1 MLHFQQASNAF
12 QHFQVRPRTDTDV
25 LFPKTNLNT
34 VLRRLFPWALVGVYS
49 AICVLRAPHAFAGRF
64 WAEEGIYY
72 GLFQT
77 QSVISSLFYAG
88 AGYPLFLTNASVLGA
103 ELFPVEYAP
112 VITTLVGLAALL
124 TLLTLI
130 LRWGERLGLK
140 KAVAGIIAALLI
152 MLPHTAEVT
161 ANATNLQWIA
171 AAVCVLVLL
180 LPGDG
185 SKRLSS
191 CTVFIAGLAGPAPIL
206 LIPAFV
212 LKCALDRSRSSWVQ
226 LGCLLVPAAVMTIV
240 ILGANQSSTR
250 SYPFDPD
257 LYLSVISTQSAM
269 TVFFGFDVSLA
280 VTGWY
285 RGAPGAVG
293 PLFVKIISSAT
304 VALLFVI
311 GVAFRETR
319 RASILLAAAY
329 WVSALV
335 GTFGAIGPY
344 ELINRLIRS
353 VDTFLPL
360 MLYCCSCWGY
370 SDRDLPRCRALLCS
384 QLSLQSTH
392 SQIRFRLWFSM
403 AHRGERK
410 FLLPEFTSVRR

>member
-152 MLPHTAEVT
+152 MLPHTAEVHRQRHKF
-161 ANATNLQWIA
+161 AMD
-171 AAVCVLVLL
+171 C
-180 LPGDG
+180 
-185 SKRLSS
+185 SRRL
-191 CTVFIAGLAGPAPIL
+191 CAGPVIARGWL
-206 LIPAFV
+206 KTAFV
-212 LKCALDRSRSSWVQ
+212 LYSFYRWTCRPSAY
-226 LGCLLVPAAVMTIV
+226 PADTSFRPQMCFRPVAVE
-240 ILGANQSSTR
+240 LGAT
-250 SYPFDPD
+250 
-257 LYLSVISTQSAM
+257 
-269 TVFFGFDVSLA
+269 
-280 VTGWY
+280 
-285 RGAPGAVG
+285 
-293 PLFVKIISSAT
+293 
-304 VALLFVI
+304 
-311 GVAFRETR
+311 
-319 RASILLAAAY
+319 
-329 WVSALV
+329 WVSSRA
-335 GTFGAIGPY
+335 GSR
-344 ELINRLIRS
+344 N
-353 VDTFLPL
+353 D
-360 MLYCCSCWGY
+360 
-370 SDRDLPRCRALLCS
+370 DRHSGSKPKFNKV
-384 QLSLQSTH
+384 LSL
-392 SQIRFRLWFSM
+392 
-403 AHRGERK
+403 
-410 FLLPEFTSVRR
+410 